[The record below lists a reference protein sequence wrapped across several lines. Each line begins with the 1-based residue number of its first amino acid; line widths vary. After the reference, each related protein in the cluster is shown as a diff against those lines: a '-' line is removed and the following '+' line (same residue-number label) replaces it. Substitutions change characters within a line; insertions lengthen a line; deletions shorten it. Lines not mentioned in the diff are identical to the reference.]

1 MKKMFVLLSVM
12 IISFPV
18 SAATLKQGDS
28 SEQVVKLQQALLDGG
43 YFSGIVDGEFET
55 TTEEA
60 VRKYQEESGVTADGV
75 VNDIQYMNLTFES
88 IDNPEKVLQIMI
100 MPIGFNL
107 QRDMRRRT
115 SGNYSI

>member
-1 MKKMFVLLSVM
+1 MKKMIVLLSVM

-55 TTEEA
+55 TTEEE
-60 VRKYQEESGVTADGV
+60 VRKYH
-75 VNDIQYMNLTFES
+75 
-88 IDNPEKVLQIMI
+88 VL
-100 MPIGFNL
+100 
-107 QRDMRRRT
+107 
-115 SGNYSI
+115 SSV